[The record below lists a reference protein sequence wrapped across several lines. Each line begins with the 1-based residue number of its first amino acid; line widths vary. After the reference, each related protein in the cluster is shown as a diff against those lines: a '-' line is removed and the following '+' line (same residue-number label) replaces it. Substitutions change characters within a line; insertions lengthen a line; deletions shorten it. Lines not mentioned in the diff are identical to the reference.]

1 MNIWKNKYRLH
12 SPIGGNILQDP
23 PPAVMTLLLTGSHIV
38 IDQAYEGNVR
48 VASTGATLVFKSGG
62 KFKNGTLQGNQVTLV
77 FENPVQCVFENVMF
91 NGTFLC
97 PYFHPEQFGAV
108 GNGTTDDTLALQYCL
123 IGAVDA
129 HVNRVVLLPKT
140 YLITDT
146 LYYKGNLTIE
156 GNCFSSYYHE
166 QGTKIKVKYG
176 GDTFVR
182 ENLDDSV
189 IFKFAIDRLSETEPC
204 TFIIKDV
211 AFVNIK
217 TTGTNN
223 QILNIMPGGVR
234 LCHTVNSKLSGVTFS
249 DFLLPME
256 FCNCRGL
263 KVERVLAIRN
273 LWGTL
278 LNEVHNAQFTS
289 VQLMNSIYDANSSI
303 LGLYFINDGSTTLR
317 EFFLKLFKLQIA
329 DFLEEY
335 ALLYYSDDIDN
346 VELLSINCIGRDSDA
361 TLSACTMESSH
372 IGIIANNSRFTWDLP
387 YIEGVKK
394 TIAIANKSVILLNRS
409 AGSQV
414 EGFNAGKTS
423 RYTYAAIGLES
434 KLILKQC
441 PLYANFISQPDP
453 IADPSPIA
461 NIEFQTQFFAPIC
474 YRVGNQVYTLTEE
487 QNQLLYN
494 IKPYVVTG
502 LPRTSG
508 QFIFKE
514 SSFVDAYVGDT
525 LYVTEMETTGN
536 SQEDRLNNDPTRYRV
551 GSYFTQPLSLRV
563 ALFRI
568 ANDWN
573 YRNVKRI
580 RLTSQITVN
589 ETFVWKTQGQAL
601 TITGYSINV
610 NAMQDVCCDLTIKSL
625 VNLGNTAF
633 CRIYGKPV
641 IELKMPVSNSFNNKT
656 IVHNSGTDNT
666 RHYCRIVSL
675 SLKKYSGVTNV
686 TPLFYIDEWTSAG
699 KANTSF
705 SLTLNGVQVQ
715 NPTNNNNPEMI
726 II

>member
-1 MNIWKNKYRLH
+1 MNNWHNKYKLQ
-12 SPIGGNILQDP
+12 SPIGGDITSGP
-23 PPAVMTLLLTGSHIV
+23 PPAGMTLLLTGSHIV

-48 VASTGATLVFKSGG
+48 VASTGATLLFKSGG

-91 NGTFLC
+91 NGTFLY

-108 GNGTTDDTLALQYCL
+108 GDGTTDDTLALQYCL

-129 HVNRVVLLPKT
+129 HVNRVVLQPKT
-140 YLITDT
+140 YLVTDT

-166 QGTKIKVKYG
+166 QGTKILVKYG
-176 GDTFVR
+176 GSTFVR

-189 IFKFAIDRLSETEPC
+189 IFKFAIDRLSGTEPC

-256 FCNCRGL
+256 FCNCNGL
-263 KVERVLAIRN
+263 KVERVLARRN
-273 LWGTL
+273 LWGML

-335 ALLYYSDDIDN
+335 AMLYYSGDIDN
-346 VELLSINCIGRDSDA
+346 VELLSINCIGHDSDA
-361 TLSACTMESSH
+361 TFSACTVESSH

-409 AGSQV
+409 VGSQSSTPT
-414 EGFNAGKTS
+414 NHYA
-423 RYTYAAIGLES
+423 YAAIGLES
-434 KLILKQC
+434 KLVLKQC
-441 PLYANFISQPDP
+441 SLISAGQ
-453 IADPSPIA
+453 S
-461 NIEFQTQFFAPIC
+461 FAPVYHKINGIVQEC
-474 YRVGNQVYTLTEE
+474 NQS
-487 QNQLLYN
+487 LYN
-494 IKPYVVTG
+494 IKPYVIKG
-502 LPRTSG
+502 LHKNTPAYCHQYLHNS
-508 QFIFKE
+508 FI
-514 SSFVDAYVGDT
+514 DADVGDT
-525 LYVTEMETTGN
+525 LYITSETSGN
-536 SQEDRLNNDPTRYRV
+536 SLDEDPTLYHV
-551 GSYFTQPLSLRV
+551 GSYSTLPLSLRV
-563 ALFRI
+563 ALYRI

-573 YRNVKRI
+573 YRHVTRLVAI
-580 RLTSQITVN
+580 RDHNNFILS
-589 ETFVWKTQGQAL
+589 ETLVWKTPGQTL
-601 TITGYSINV
+601 TVFDASFTV
-610 NAMQDVCCDLTIKSL
+610 NAPQIICCNVVFTRSWHATILTLYTHFCQTCDNISVSL
-625 VNLGNTAF
+625 KFDFYPHGNYYYLNNYSFVNNTNIQAPHTHCNIVKVVATHPLF
-633 CRIYGKPV
+633 GK
-641 IELKMPVSNSFNNKT
+641 
-656 IVHNSGTDNT
+656 TDNFYLDNTNSPTKYLVECGT
-666 RHYCRIVSL
+666 RTF
-675 SLKKYSGVTNV
+675 TNI
-686 TPLFYIDEWTSAG
+686 T
-699 KANTSF
+699 
-705 SLTLNGVQVQ
+705 
-715 NPTNNNNPEMI
+715 
-726 II
+726 

>member
-23 PPAVMTLLLTGSHIV
+23 PPAGMTLLLTGSHIV

-48 VASTGATLVFKSGG
+48 VASTGATLLFKSGG

-129 HVNRVVLLPKT
+129 HVNRVILLPKT

-156 GNCFSSYYHE
+156 GKCFSSYYHE

-176 GDTFVR
+176 GATFVR

-189 IFKFAIDRLSETEPC
+189 IFKFAIDRLSGTEPC
-204 TFIIKDV
+204 TFIMKDV
-211 AFVNIK
+211 AFVNMKK
-217 TTGTNN
+217 TGENEE
-223 QILNIMPGGVR
+223 IINIMPGGIR
-234 LCHTVNSKLSGVTFS
+234 LFHTANSKLSGVTFS

-256 FCNCRGL
+256 FCNCNGL
-263 KVERVLAIRN
+263 KVERVLARRN

-289 VQLMNSIYDANSSI
+289 VQLINNIGIYNSNSPI
-303 LGLYFINDGSTTLR
+303 LALSHNNDGMSLR
-317 EFFLKLFKLQIA
+317 GLFLKRFKLQIA
-329 DFLEEY
+329 NFLEEY
-335 ALLYYSDDIDN
+335 ALLYYSGIIDS
-346 VELLSINCIGRDSDA
+346 VELLSINCIGHDSDA
-361 TLSACTMESSH
+361 TFSACTTESSH
-372 IGIIANNSRFTWDLP
+372 IGIIANSCRFTWDLP
-387 YIEGVKK
+387 YIEGITR
-394 TIAIANKSVILLNRS
+394 TIAVANKSMVSLNSS
-409 AGSQV
+409 AGSQSSIPTQHY
-414 EGFNAGKTS
+414 A
-423 RYTYAAIGLES
+423 YAAIGLES
-434 KLILKQC
+434 KLELKQC
-441 PLYANFISQPDP
+441 PLISVGQ
-453 IADPSPIA
+453 S
-461 NIEFQTQFFAPIC
+461 FAP
-474 YRVGNQVYTLTEE
+474 VYHRINGIVQEC
-487 QNQLLYN
+487 NQLLYN
-494 IKPYVVTG
+494 IKPYIVTG

-514 SSFVDAYVGDT
+514 SSFVDTNVGDT
-525 LYVTEMETTGN
+525 LYVTEMETTGD

-610 NAMQDVCCDLTIKSL
+610 NAIQDVCCDLTIKSL

-641 IELKMPVSNSFNNKT
+641 IELRMPVSNSFNNKT
-656 IVHNSGTDNT
+656 IVQNSGTDVGKN
-666 RHYCRIVSL
+666 YCRIVSI
-675 SLKKYSGVTNV
+675 SLKNYSPGTSAF
-686 TPLFYIDEWTSAG
+686 PLYYIDEWTADG
-699 KANTSF
+699 TANTRF
-705 SLTLNGVQVQ
+705 AVTYNGAEVQ
-715 NPTNNNNPEMI
+715 NPENINS
-726 II
+726 

>member
-1 MNIWKNKYRLH
+1 LH

-23 PPAVMTLLLTGSHIV
+23 PPAGMTLLLTGSHIV

-48 VASTGATLVFKSGG
+48 VASTGATLLFKSGG

-108 GNGTTDDTLALQYCL
+108 GDGTTDDTLALQYCL

-129 HVNRVVLLPKT
+129 HVNRVVLQPKT
-140 YLITDT
+140 YLVTDT

-166 QGTKIKVKYG
+166 QSTKIKVKYG
-176 GDTFVR
+176 GATFVR

-189 IFKFAIDRLSETEPC
+189 IFKFAIDRLSGTEPC
-204 TFIIKDV
+204 TFIMKDV
-211 AFVNIK
+211 AFVNMKK
-217 TTGTNN
+217 TGENEE
-223 QILNIMPGGVR
+223 IINIMPGGVR

-256 FCNCRGL
+256 FCNCNGL
-263 KVERVLAIRN
+263 KVERVLARRN

-335 ALLYYSDDIDN
+335 AMLYYSGDIDN
-346 VELLSINCIGRDSDA
+346 VELLSINCIGHDSYA
-361 TLSACTMESSH
+361 TFSACTVESSH

-409 AGSQV
+409 VGSQSSTPT
-414 EGFNAGKTS
+414 NHYA
-423 RYTYAAIGLES
+423 YAAIGLES
-434 KLILKQC
+434 KLVLTQC
-441 PLYANFISQPDP
+441 PLYSNYQPTLQPNTEPDP
-453 IADPSPIA
+453 ETPFI
-461 NIEFQTQFFAPIC
+461 NFAPAC
-474 YRVGNQVYTLTEE
+474 YRIGEQVQTLTDE
-487 QNQLLYN
+487 QNRLLYN
-494 IKPYVVTG
+494 IKPYVVIG
-502 LPRTSG
+502 LPKNSPAYRHQDLYYS
-508 QFIFKE
+508 FI
-514 SSFVDAYVGDT
+514 DADVGDT
-525 LYVTEMETTGN
+525 LYITSETSGN
-536 SQEDRLNNDPTRYRV
+536 SLDEDPTLYHV
-551 GSYFTQPLSLRV
+551 GSYSTLPLSLRV
-563 ALFRI
+563 ALYRI

-573 YRNVKRI
+573 YRHVTRLVAI
-580 RLTSQITVN
+580 RDHNNFILS
-589 ETFVWKTQGQAL
+589 ETLVWKTPGQTL
-601 TITGYSINV
+601 TVFDASFTV
-610 NAMQDVCCDLTIKSL
+610 NAPQIICCNVVFTRSWHAAILTLYTHFCQTCDNISVSL
-625 VNLGNTAF
+625 KFDFYPHGNYYYLNNYSFVNNTNIQAPHTHCNIVKVVATHPLF
-633 CRIYGKPV
+633 GK
-641 IELKMPVSNSFNNKT
+641 
-656 IVHNSGTDNT
+656 TDNFYLDNTNSPTKYLVECGT
-666 RHYCRIVSL
+666 RTF
-675 SLKKYSGVTNV
+675 TNI
-686 TPLFYIDEWTSAG
+686 T
-699 KANTSF
+699 
-705 SLTLNGVQVQ
+705 
-715 NPTNNNNPEMI
+715 
-726 II
+726 